1 MAYASDADLTTRI
14 PATIAGA
21 TLAQRSLALADAAE
35 MIDDELYAGRT
46 IRAQCYLAAHY
57 LTLDAGTAMYVG
69 EGGVV
74 SSRSAGAIAVS
85 YAVPAVP
92 PGWDPRLASTAYG
105 REFLSIA
112 ATVCALPVVG

>member
-1 MAYASDADLTTRI
+1 MAYASDADLTTRV
-14 PATIAGA
+14 PATVAGA

-35 MIDDELYAGRT
+35 MIDDELFAGRT

-57 LTLDAGTAMYVG
+57 LVLDPGTVMYAG

-74 SSRSAGAIAVS
+74 ASRAAGAISVS
-85 YAVPAVP
+85 YAVPVIPA
-92 PGWDPRLASTAYG
+92 GWDPRLASTAYG

-112 ATVCALPVVG
+112 SGVCPGPVVG